1 MRIVRTIVMRI
12 VHKLAVT
19 ALLAAT
25 LAIAGCSS
33 TPPPPPPAAGD
44 ADRPHLLSDLS
55 TVSSEPTNPLKTEVP
70 KRGDAIL
77 HPSGDPNA
85 PVIYQATPGLVRHA
99 GDDRHP
105 IEERLLNEKAAKFAN
120 FAQVLLTRLSGQ
132 VALAEKTEEVSR
144 LRIST
149 DMKPVVITAI
159 MDKNGKLTELI
170 VEQHSGKGAVDR
182 MMIDACKKAIW
193 YKNPPVEALSGDG
206 TYQLTIEGKLENY
219 ASLDEKH
226 FSFITH
232 LGVGID

>member
-1 MRIVRTIVMRI
+1 MRIVRRI
-12 VHKLAVT
+12 VQSLAAS

-25 LAIAGCSS
+25 LALAGCGYA
-33 TPPPPPPAAGD
+33 TPPPPPPIAGD

-55 TVSSEPTNPLKTEVP
+55 TLSSEPVSPLKTEVP

-77 HPSGDPNA
+77 HPAGDPNA
-85 PVIYQATPGLVRHA
+85 PVIYQAMPGLVRHV
-99 GDDRHP
+99 GDDRTP
-105 IEERLLNEKAAKFAN
+105 IEEKLLNEKAAKFAN
-120 FAQVLLTRLSGQ
+120 FTQVLLTRLSGQ

-144 LRIST
+144 LRVST
-149 DMKPVVITAI
+149 DVKAVLITAI

-170 VEQHSGKGAVDR
+170 VEQHSGKGAIDK

-193 YKNPPVEALSGDG
+193 YQNPPVEALSGDG
-206 TYQLTIEGKLENY
+206 TYKLTIEGRLENY

-232 LGVGID
+232 LGMGVD